1 MNISIRPATQEDCP
15 LIRGIQVE
23 LNRPPRADLR
33 AAEFLIALCDGTGV
47 ACAGTA
53 RNQEG
58 AYFYGLAVRRS
69 CQKKGIGSALMA
81 ARLDSLSGSHLKYAF
96 ALVMFWNSRFFRKF
110 GFAPVKRRDLPASAL
125 TNSDLANVGFKR
137 SSVMFRALD

>member
-1 MNISIRPATQEDCP
+1 
-15 LIRGIQVE
+15 V
-23 LNRPPRADLR
+23 DLR
-33 AAEFLIALCDGTGV
+33 AAEFLIAVYDGVVV

-69 CQKKGIGSALMA
+69 FQRKGIGSLLMA
-81 ARLDSLSGSHLKYAF
+81 ARLDSLAGSRSRYAF

-110 GFAPVKRRDLPASAL
+110 GFGPVKRRDLPASAL
-125 TNSDLANVGFKR
+125 TNSDLANAGFKR
-137 SSVMFRALD
+137 SSVMFKALD